1 MNIKIA
7 GIFNILALLL
17 LVAGALAPGWIV
29 IESSGNSIHVGLF
42 YTVANGSTGRS
53 LSFFGLIEFQIE
65 VIVGIILCIIA
76 TILIFVYANGQKGHS
91 YLMSSV
97 ILNLISGVITCVAV
111 GRFLHAI
118 LRSLGYNM
126 GVPYSLILSG
136 LGAVM
141 LFVIIVVLIVK
152 KTQDSN
158 RIQSSQGIVLATTS
172 KPQVNMGYSQDPTQ
186 QYGIPPKYG
195 V

>member
-1 MNIKIA
+1 M
-7 GIFNILALLL
+7 
-17 LVAGALAPGWIV
+17 
-29 IESSGNSIHVGLF
+29 
-42 YTVANGSTGRS
+42 STRNTQDSRTHRNKGVS
-53 LSFFGLIEFQIE
+53 EWKVLGLIEFQIE
-65 VIVGIILCIIA
+65 VIVGIILCLIA
-76 TILIFVYANGQKGHS
+76 TILIFVYANGQIGHS
-91 YLMSSV
+91 YLMSPV

>member
-7 GIFNILALLL
+7 GIFNIIALLL

-29 IESSGNSIHVGLF
+29 FESSGNSIHVGLF

-65 VIVGIILCIIA
+65 VIVGIILCLIA
-76 TILIFVYANGQKGHS
+76 TILIFVYANGQKSHS
-91 YLMSSV
+91 YLMSPV

>member
-7 GIFNILALLL
+7 GIFNIIALLL

-53 LSFFGLIEFQIE
+53 LSFLGLIEFQIE
-65 VIVGIILCIIA
+65 VIVGIILCLIA
-76 TILIFVYANGQKGHS
+76 TILIFVYANGQIGHS
-91 YLMSSV
+91 YLMSPV

>member
-53 LSFFGLIEFQIE
+53 LS
-65 VIVGIILCIIA
+65 C
-76 TILIFVYANGQKGHS
+76 
-91 YLMSSV
+91 
-97 ILNLISGVITCVAV
+97 VITCVAV

>member
-7 GIFNILALLL
+7 GIFNIIALLL

-29 IESSGNSIHVGLF
+29 FELSGKSVNVGLF
-42 YTVANGSTGRS
+42 YAVANGYTSS
-53 LSFFGLIEFQIE
+53 LAFIGLLEFQIE
-65 VIVGIILCIIA
+65 VIIGIILCIIA
-76 TILIFVYANGQKGHS
+76 TILIFVYANGQKAHS
-91 YLMSSV
+91 YLMSPV
-97 ILNLISGVITCVAV
+97 ILNLIAGVITCVAV
-111 GRFLHAI
+111 GRFLHAVLI
-118 LRSLGYNM
+118 LDRGYDM

-141 LFVIIVVLIVK
+141 LFVIIVVLIAK

-158 RIQSSQGIVLATTS
+158 QTQSSQGIVLANTS